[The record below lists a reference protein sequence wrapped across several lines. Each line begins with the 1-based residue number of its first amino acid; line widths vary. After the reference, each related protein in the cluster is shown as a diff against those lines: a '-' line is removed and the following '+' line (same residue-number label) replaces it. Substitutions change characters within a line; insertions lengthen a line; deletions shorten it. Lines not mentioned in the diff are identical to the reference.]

1 MVDVLLVCSSV
12 CSQTLLGS
20 SQSVDSC
27 SVESG
32 GVSRPRMVAQS
43 RVFGAR
49 RLPRSSVPTA
59 RLVVRRTGRGLGSS
73 FRRRLCFRPM
83 VSSRLGDVYKRQR
96 ALGHRKSSGIL
107 CSTSSEFLC
116 RSVRGQL
123 YRNSLSRESRG
134 HSVSAAEC
142 HCAVDF
148 ALGGVSSGDLS
159 SPIYHGSPQRP
170 CGLPVSAQSS
180 LGLRVDPQDRG
191 ISGAAEEVACDHRPV
206 CHLSQSPRFNIFFS
220 VPPSERLGDRC
231 SAPELEWVAGV
242 CLSALVIHSSGSRE
256 APVVVWSPPYHRSSV
271 LASEAMVSR
280 SSGSGCGRSGSS
292 SAVS

>member
-1 MVDVLLVCSSV
+1 MSPQLDLWSDASDV
-12 CSQTLLGS
+12 GW
-20 SQSVDSC
+20 
-27 SVESG
+27 
-32 GVSRPRMVAQS
+32 
-43 RVFGAR
+43 GAH
-49 RLPRSSVPTA
+49 
-59 RLVVRRTGRGLGSS
+59 
-73 FRRRLCFRPM
+73 
-83 VSSRLGDVYKRQR
+83 LGDDFASGLWSPADLEMSINARELLAIER
-96 ALGHRKSSGIL
+96 ALEIL
-107 CSTSSEFLC
+107 CSTFSEFLC

-170 CGLPVSAQSS
+170 CGLPVSAQPS

-191 ISGAAEEVACDHRPV
+191 ISGAAEEVACDQRPV

-242 CLSALVIHSSGSRE
+242 CLSALSFIPAVLE
-256 APVVVWSPPYHRSSV
+256 KLRS
-271 LASEAMVSR
+271 
-280 SSGSGCGRSGSS
+280 
-292 SAVS
+292 